1 MSDFWPSLPEDL
13 YRWVDE
19 YNGAIDGTD
28 NDGVTLIEFPSMGDA
43 SEFIR
48 DWGLESRAMVK
59 DAPKFYRDPI
69 VIAISVA
76 PW

>member
-1 MSDFWPSLPEDL
+1 MRIPEDT

-19 YNGAIDGTD
+19 YNGVIDGTD
-28 NDGVTLIEFPSMGDA
+28 NDGVTFIEFPSMGDA
-43 SEFIR
+43 SDFIR
-48 DWGLESRAMVK
+48 DWDLESRAMVK
-59 DAPKFYRDPI
+59 DAPKFYGDPI